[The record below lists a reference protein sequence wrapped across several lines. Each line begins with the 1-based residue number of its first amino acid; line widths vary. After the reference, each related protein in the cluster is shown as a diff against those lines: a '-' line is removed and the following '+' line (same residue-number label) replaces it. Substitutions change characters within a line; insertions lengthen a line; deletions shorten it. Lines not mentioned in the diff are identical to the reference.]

1 LSRIRVAAVS
11 VARSTGVAIPLA
23 VSIVPGTTCGSAV
36 SRGTVAAGIAFIPSV
51 PVVPRV
57 PVVARVPVV
66 PGVAVAARIAVTVAA
81 AVSLPTAIVAFLSG
95 SRRVLQG

>member
-11 VARSTGVAIPLA
+11 VARSTRVAVPLA

-36 SRGTVAAGIAFIPSV
+36 SRGTIAAGIAFIPSV
-51 PVVPRV
+51 PVIPGIS
-57 PVVARVPVV
+57 VV
-66 PGVAVAARIAVTVAA
+66 PGIAIAARITVSVAS
-81 AVSLPTAIVAFLSG
+81 AVSLPAAIVAFLGS

>member
-11 VARSTGVAIPLA
+11 VARSTRVAVPLA

-36 SRGTVAAGIAFIPSV
+36 SRGTIAAGIAFIPSV
-51 PVVPRV
+51 PVIPGIS
-57 PVVARVPVV
+57 VV
-66 PGVAVAARIAVTVAA
+66 PGIAIAAQITVSVASAVP
-81 AVSLPTAIVAFLSG
+81 LPAAIVAFLGS